1 VVKRIVKEVTY
12 DGERYVRV
20 SDICA
25 WLIAGGVPEAA
36 QVLLEA
42 EQKHGR

>member
-1 VVKRIVKEVTY
+1 MKVVTNSG
-12 DGERYVRV
+12 DGERYVKL

-42 EQKHGR
+42 EVEYGC